1 MRKEMKH
8 ESIYHLLSD
17 LDQIFSCYQS
27 HQVAHLSVH
36 ILHHSQKEKALY
48 ENLVKHLQNLQL
60 LKSLENDRKCSANRS
75 LCLKF
80 KTIY

>member
-1 MRKEMKH
+1 MKQ
-8 ESIYHLLSD
+8 ESIYHLLGD

-48 ENLVKHLQNLQL
+48 ENLVKL
-60 LKSLENDRKCSANRS
+60 LKSLENDRKCNANRS